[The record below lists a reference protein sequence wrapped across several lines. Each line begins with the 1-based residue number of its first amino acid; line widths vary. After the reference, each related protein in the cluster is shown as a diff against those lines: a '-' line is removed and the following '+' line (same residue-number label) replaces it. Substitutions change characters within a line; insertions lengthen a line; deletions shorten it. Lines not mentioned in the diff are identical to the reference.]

1 MFFYK
6 YKMRWHTGNKV
17 SNVNLLDGAEHTI
30 VISITDEVV
39 TQNGSVEGSVIEC
52 YKILLTV
59 DGTEIADGCF
69 VPVNNNLNAFLTN
82 TGRVNRDTETGNQ
95 YSSKVDSKFLPDSRY
110 VGITVE
116 NSKLNI
122 KELFVF

>member
-1 MFFYK
+1 M
-6 YKMRWHTGNKV
+6 
-17 SNVNLLDGAEHTI
+17 
-30 VISITDEVV
+30 
-39 TQNGSVEGSVIEC
+39 EGSVIEC
-52 YKILLTV
+52 YKIGLIV

-69 VPVNNNLNAFLTN
+69 VPVNNNLNNFRTY
-82 TGRVNRDTETGNQ
+82 TGYFNRDTETGNQ

-116 NSKLNI
+116 DSKLNI

>member
-1 MFFYK
+1 
-6 YKMRWHTGNKV
+6 
-17 SNVNLLDGAEHTI
+17 
-30 VISITDEVV
+30 V

-52 YKILLTV
+52 YKVLLTV